1 MALQVTKTNDNGL
14 TLSYWR
20 VDEIKLDYTDTWPH
34 QPSGQ
39 LFAVNV
45 KGYHDAEYRAKEA
58 GVETHQY
65 IITGEH
71 LTNILN
77 GTAGDLRP
85 GIYNW
90 LKSGSIAWE
99 TGSDYGRQG
108 GTSLD
113 HNFFTGAANV

>member
-45 KGYHDAEYRAKEA
+45 KGYH
-58 GVETHQY
+58 
-65 IITGEH
+65 
-71 LTNILN
+71 TNTVVFRRDENKFLFVFVILLSFSKN
-77 GTAGDLRP
+77 
-85 GIYNW
+85 YNTSNKQVTFSKKTEP
-90 LKSGSIAWE
+90 LSLSNSIE
-99 TGSDYGRQG
+99 SKICSFI
-108 GTSLD
+108 SLLD
-113 HNFFTGAANV
+113 TVFVI